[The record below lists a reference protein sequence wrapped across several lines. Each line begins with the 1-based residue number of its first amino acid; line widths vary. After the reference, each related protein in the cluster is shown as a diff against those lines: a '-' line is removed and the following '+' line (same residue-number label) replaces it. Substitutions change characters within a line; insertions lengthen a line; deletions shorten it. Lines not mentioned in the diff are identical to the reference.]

1 MEIIKK
7 IKPNTMKKL
16 ILLLLIPI
24 LFSCKKDEKENKA
37 SYDII
42 VNVIGTSSFSL
53 YEPNSGLVNHIPNA
67 GALTNNYSMTATY
80 DKGAKIN
87 IVAALKTNQKLE
99 IEVIIKNTKTSQVI
113 FQDKQIGEVKTSFT
127 AQ

>member
-1 MEIIKK
+1 
-7 IKPNTMKKL
+7 MKKL